1 MDQNAEDRK
10 NPNEEFLESES
21 KGFGDAGRI
30 ARKEDEI
37 ISKARQK
44 EFVRSEERM
53 DTFHSLLIRA
63 LRFLFWIAM
72 GVLAI
77 RAWHL
82 VGFECLVWLGE
93 DKLNAID
100 KIFVGALGDGLIGRY
115 LQSIF
120 PEKSS
125 QK

>member
-1 MDQNAEDRK
+1 MDQNAEDCK

-63 LRFLFWIAM
+63 LRILFWIAM

-100 KIFVGALGDGLIGRY
+100 KIFVGALGGCGIVARY
-115 LQSIF
+115 VQSQL
-120 PEKSS
+120 PD
-125 QK
+125 